1 LVENYI
7 EKALKEELKIINKHL
22 PYKRTTLKELMKMD
36 IPYVVLRDGT
46 THLIEKRELE
56 LLYRYTSDEL
66 ASKLKIPIII
76 EVNPGFGE
84 GAAIVRDQ
92 IAAKV
97 LSLILN
103 KEYKEG
109 PLIIYMPHLS
119 ELRRMLRTTT
129 TVIFIPS

>member
-1 LVENYI
+1 MVENYI

>member
-1 LVENYI
+1 MVENYI

-56 LLYRYTSDEL
+56 LLYRYASDEL

>member
-1 LVENYI
+1 MIENYI
-7 EKALKEELKIINKHL
+7 ERALKEELKIINKHL
-22 PYKRTTLKELMKMD
+22 PYRRTTLKELMKMD

-56 LLYRYTSDEL
+56 LLYRYTGDEL
-66 ASKLKIPIII
+66 ASKLRIPIII
-76 EVNPGFGE
+76 EVNPSFGE
-84 GAAIVRDQ
+84 GAAIIRDQ

-119 ELRRMLRTTT
+119 ELRHILRTTT

>member
-1 LVENYI
+1 MIENYI
-7 EKALKEELKIINKHL
+7 ERALKEELKIINKHL
-22 PYKRTTLKELMKMD
+22 PYRRTTLKELMKMD

-56 LLYRYTSDEL
+56 LLYRYTGDEL
-66 ASKLKIPIII
+66 ASKLIIPIII
-76 EVNPGFGE
+76 EVNPSFGE
-84 GAAIVRDQ
+84 GAAIIRDQ

-119 ELRRMLRTTT
+119 ELRRILRTTT

>member
-22 PYKRTTLKELMKMD
+22 PYKRTTLKELIKMD

-56 LLYRYTSDEL
+56 LLYRYTGDEL

-109 PLIIYMPHLS
+109 SLIIYMPHLS
-119 ELRRMLRTTT
+119 ELRRILRTTT

>member
-56 LLYRYTSDEL
+56 LLYRYTGDEL

-109 PLIIYMPHLS
+109 SLIIYMPHLS
-119 ELRRMLRTTT
+119 ELRRILRTTT

>member
-1 LVENYI
+1 MVENYI

-36 IPYVVLRDGT
+36 IPYIVLRDGT

-56 LLYRYTSDEL
+56 LLYRYTGDEL
-66 ASKLKIPIII
+66 ASKLRIPIII
-76 EVNPGFGE
+76 EVNPSFGE
-84 GAAIVRDQ
+84 GAAIIRDQ

-119 ELRRMLRTTT
+119 ELRRILRTTT

>member
-1 LVENYI
+1 LIENYI
-7 EKALKEELKIINKHL
+7 ERALKEELKIINKHL
-22 PYKRTTLKELMKMD
+22 PYRRTTLKELMKMD

-56 LLYRYTSDEL
+56 LLYRYTGDEL
-66 ASKLKIPIII
+66 ASKLRIPIII
-76 EVNPGFGE
+76 EVNPSFGE
-84 GAAIVRDQ
+84 GAAIIRDQ

-119 ELRRMLRTTT
+119 ELRHILRTTT